1 MDNSVQNETTKKGK
15 NCLKKLKA
23 LKVRDSMDF
32 SMTVDAGDGSSPC
45 FSKSIKSSSE
55 FNIMKTVGVLLL
67 IAGGFSL
74 VCSICSL
81 VKRS

>member
-1 MDNSVQNETTKKGK
+1 MDNCTKNQAMQKGK
-15 NCLKKLKA
+15 GCLKKLKA
-23 LKVRDSMDF
+23 LKVKDSMDF
-32 SMTVDAGDGSSPC
+32 SMTVDAGDGSTPC

-55 FNIMKTVGVLLL
+55 FNLLKTVGALLL

-81 VKRS
+81 IKRS